1 MTVHILYCI
10 IGLLL
15 LVLGG
20 EWLVRGSVGVAQRL
34 RLSPMVIGL
43 TVVSFG
49 TSAPEFIVSL
59 QAALDGSS
67 GIALGNVIGSNIA
80 NVALILGVTAILCPI
95 PVAGGTLKVDTP
107 LLLVASVLLAL
118 CCHFTHALTRLEG
131 MVGFAIMLAYVA
143 LQVVHSRKHS
153 TDGGSETAA
162 GAPPKLPI
170 ALAYVL
176 LAVIALKYGAGWLVD
191 GASEIAHAAG
201 VSDRVVGLTVVA
213 IGTSLPELFASV
225 VAARKGSVDMAVG
238 NAIGSNLF
246 NLLGVLSASAAISPI
261 TGISS
266 AFAADCIWMIAL
278 TLLIW
283 LLMRTDY
290 RLTRTEGCLLLAVY
304 AVYVVLAAW

>member
-1 MTVHILYCI
+1 M
-10 IGLLL
+10 
-15 LVLGG
+15 
-20 EWLVRGSVGVAQRL
+20 
-34 RLSPMVIGL
+34 
-43 TVVSFG
+43 
-49 TSAPEFIVSL
+49 
-59 QAALDGSS
+59 
-67 GIALGNVIGSNIA
+67 
-80 NVALILGVTAILCPI
+80 ALILGVTAILCPI

-176 LAVIALKYGAGWLVD
+176 LAVIGLKYGAGWLVD

>member
-1 MTVHILYCI
+1 
-10 IGLLL
+10 
-15 LVLGG
+15 
-20 EWLVRGSVGVAQRL
+20 
-34 RLSPMVIGL
+34 MVIGL

-162 GAPPKLPI
+162 GAPPKCN
-170 ALAYVL
+170 YVRF
-176 LAVIALKYGAGWLVD
+176 
-191 GASEIAHAAG
+191 
-201 VSDRVVGLTVVA
+201 RVRFCIYLHKT
-213 IGTSLPELFASV
+213 IPK
-225 VAARKGSVDMAVG
+225 R
-238 NAIGSNLF
+238 I
-246 NLLGVLSASAAISPI
+246 LLGTVEKQD
-261 TGISS
+261 
-266 AFAADCIWMIAL
+266 F
-278 TLLIW
+278 
-283 LLMRTDY
+283 
-290 RLTRTEGCLLLAVY
+290 RL
-304 AVYVVLAAW
+304 

>member
-20 EWLVRGSVGVAQRL
+20 EWLVRGSVGIAQRL

-67 GIALGNVIGSNIA
+67 GIALGTVIGSNIA

-176 LAVIALKYGAGWLVD
+176 LAVIA
-191 GASEIAHAAG
+191 
-201 VSDRVVGLTVVA
+201 
-213 IGTSLPELFASV
+213 
-225 VAARKGSVDMAVG
+225 
-238 NAIGSNLF
+238 IGSNLF
-246 NLLGVLSASAAISPI
+246 NLLGVLSASSAISPI